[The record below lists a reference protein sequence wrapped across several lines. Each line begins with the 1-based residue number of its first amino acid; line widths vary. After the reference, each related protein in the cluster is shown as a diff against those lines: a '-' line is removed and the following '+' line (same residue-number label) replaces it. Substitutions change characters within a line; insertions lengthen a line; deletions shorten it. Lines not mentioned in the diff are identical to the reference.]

1 MRKLAIFIGIAV
13 GFILGSCAGRAP
25 YEKLQERVTRLRQ
38 KPEVQD
44 TVAAM
49 REEAA
54 RRARELARQGHIQGP
69 FAFGCTSLTPWR
81 AAPELGRSAR

>member
-54 RRARELARQGHIQGP
+54 RRARELP
-69 FAFGCTSLTPWR
+69 DKVTSKVPSPS
-81 AAPELGRSAR
+81 AAQV